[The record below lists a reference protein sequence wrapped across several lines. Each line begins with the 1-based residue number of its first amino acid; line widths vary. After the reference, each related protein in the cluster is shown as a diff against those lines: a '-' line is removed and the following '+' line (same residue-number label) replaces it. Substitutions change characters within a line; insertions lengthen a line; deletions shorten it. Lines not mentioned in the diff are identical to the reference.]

1 MGKIIKG
8 KFTCFSF
15 RFTTMGVYVG
25 LSYYAPALGGDEYL
39 NFFLAGLAEL
49 PTYFFL
55 FPLLDIWGRR
65 WTLFSS
71 LVLGG
76 VACVCTIL
84 IAQRKP
90 IK

>member
-1 MGKIIKG
+1 
-8 KFTCFSF
+8 
-15 RFTTMGVYVG
+15 MGVYVG
-25 LSYYAPALGGDEYL
+25 LSYYAPALGGDEYR

-55 FPLLDIWGRR
+55 FPLLDNWGRR

-76 VACVCTIL
+76 VACICTIMIAHRKLKL
-84 IAQRKP
+84 IMNVN
-90 IK
+90 